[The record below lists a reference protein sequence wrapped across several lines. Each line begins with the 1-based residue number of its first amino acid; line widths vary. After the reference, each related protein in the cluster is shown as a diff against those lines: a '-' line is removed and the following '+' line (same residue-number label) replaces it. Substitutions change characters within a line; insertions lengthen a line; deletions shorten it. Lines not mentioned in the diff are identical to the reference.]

1 MFFYIVLLLFY
12 WLVFLILDNRWF
24 KLKAAHIMRCCELS
38 LWIVLFIAF
47 SKLLLFLTEF
57 LLEILILSIMII
69 SFFIYLRLFVWL
81 YVQVSTLLCCKICIS
96 RMLTFLFIKLT
107 WFTDFTEILTD
118 FTWCMDV
125 EVWLF
130 RCSWLILYS
139 YNLMNRR
146 KLCMRFINFV
156 TLFIKIMVLHR
167 FFLINCIRFSQINI
181 FLFMYRIWR
190 LFYITTFWFTA
201 GVKFIILSSED
212 LVFFN

>member
-1 MFFYIVLLLFY
+1 MFFYIILLY
-12 WLVFLILDNRWF
+12 WLVLHVLGDRWF

-38 LWIVLFIAF
+38 LRIVLFIAF

-57 LLEILILSIMII
+57 LLKILVLSFMII
-69 SFFIYLRLFVWL
+69 SFFIYFRLLVWFDV
-81 YVQVSTLLCCKICIS
+81 YISTLLCCKICIS

-118 FTWCMDV
+118 FTWCRDV
-125 EVWLF
+125 EIWLF
-130 RCSWLILYS
+130 RCSWLILYF

-146 KLCMRFINFV
+146 KLCMKFINFV

-167 FFLINCIRFSQINI
+167 FFIINDIFFSQIII

-201 GVKFIILSSED
+201 GVKFIILSSKD